1 MKITKE
7 QLKQIIKEEI
17 RMVMKEEE
25 DYSSNIEDVL
35 RDEDGMT
42 FEEIGDAIE
51 DLQVYGDDIDMTT
64 VQEDLESLIDDGT
77 VVAAG
82 NPDFNKDWSPS
93 DPEWNS
99 VKFSLA

>member
-7 QLKQIIKEEI
+7 QLKEIIKEEI

-42 FEEIGDAIE
+42 FEE
-51 DLQVYGDDIDMTT
+51 M
-64 VQEDLESLIDDGT
+64 
-77 VVAAG
+77 
-82 NPDFNKDWSPS
+82 
-93 DPEWNS
+93 
-99 VKFSLA
+99 

>member
-1 MKITKE
+1 
-7 QLKQIIKEEI
+7 
-17 RMVMKEEE
+17 
-25 DYSSNIEDVL
+25 
-35 RDEDGMT
+35 
-42 FEEIGDAIE
+42 
-51 DLQVYGDDIDMTT
+51 MTT

-99 VKFSLA
+99 IKFSLA